1 MKDNSQNKNYY
12 VMLLTICGGI
22 FFIFYNIFF
31 CKVMHPLIIIYS
43 FLPFLIIL
51 IRSIIERNTY
61 SVFFK
66 AFSPLLAVVVII
78 MFLSSFVFV
87 YIQERNTEVTSYLSY
102 NDVLEFE
109 NYDENPYI
117 SHFLS
122 EIPDYGIG
130 VDFLEWNK
138 SKDVMG
144 MYLSYRLPGEYIN
157 IPETS
162 DYITDSQIV
171 IHNYYEYIST
181 KRVYS
186 VPDKVAAQMGIYGQ
200 GEIANDFIIYILGA
214 SYTNRSDYK
223 YSYGVGINYDKK
235 QVMYFCEKW

>member
-1 MKDNSQNKNYY
+1 
-12 VMLLTICGGI
+12 
-22 FFIFYNIFF
+22 
-31 CKVMHPLIIIYS
+31 MHPLIIIYS

-117 SHFLS
+117 SHFSS

-171 IHNYYEYIST
+171 IHNYYEYISIC
-181 KRVYS
+181 S
-186 VPDKVAAQMGIYGQ
+186 SI
-200 GEIANDFIIYILGA
+200 
-214 SYTNRSDYK
+214 
-223 YSYGVGINYDKK
+223 
-235 QVMYFCEKW
+235 